1 VKKERVEHEP
11 IMVSRDIGGAAL
23 SGAFSGAQ
31 ALRMAWLDRW
41 GSDPAEKKDV
51 AKDHPDVVRKIVQ
64 IMNSR
69 TPSEFDKWNFPRCP
83 TM

>member
-31 ALRMAWLDRW
+31 AK
-41 GSDPAEKKDV
+41 GSVPGAISPRE
-51 AKDHPDVVRKIVQ
+51 
-64 IMNSR
+64 
-69 TPSEFDKWNFPRCP
+69 EGFPKGRRLTSCV
-83 TM
+83 